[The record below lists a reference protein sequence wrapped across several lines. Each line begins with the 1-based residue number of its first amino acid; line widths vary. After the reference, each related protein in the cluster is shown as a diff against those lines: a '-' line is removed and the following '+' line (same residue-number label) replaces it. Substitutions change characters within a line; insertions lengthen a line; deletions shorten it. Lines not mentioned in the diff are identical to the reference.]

1 MKKLLAIIFFSLF
14 WSNASFA
21 DQGYSLVQINCY
33 EKPGY
38 FELRKINTW
47 NLNMWDIA
55 EDENLINL
63 QHSES
68 VTKECVLPKR
78 TFVDEQITIMV
89 TIHPYCRIKN
99 EWKCLEKDAE
109 FDIWYIDEK
118 GKNQFIDKGKFTI
131 GEDEPASRKR
141 ITQIEFL
148 PKDLYFTVHF
158 EENTNP
164 GYIMK
169 KILQKEET
177 IFLPESFSPDDY
189 EYPLSYDDL
198 VKMFK

>member
-1 MKKLLAIIFFSLF
+1 MRKLLARIFFSLF
-14 WSNASFA
+14 CSNASFA
-21 DQGYSLVQINCY
+21 DQGYSIVQINCY

-109 FDIWYIDEK
+109 FDIGISTK
-118 GKNQFIDKGKFTI
+118 KVK
-131 GEDEPASRKR
+131 
-141 ITQIEFL
+141 
-148 PKDLYFTVHF
+148 
-158 EENTNP
+158 TN
-164 GYIMK
+164 
-169 KILQKEET
+169 
-177 IFLPESFSPDDY
+177 S
-189 EYPLSYDDL
+189 
-198 VKMFK
+198 